1 MRFGDIVRDPGLM
14 DISLHGRRFTWS
26 NARENP
32 VLARLNIFI
41 VSTEWNAKFTNTK
54 QIALPNTSS
63 DHCPPDRDHFSVLS
77 LLQV

>member
-1 MRFGDIVRDPGLM
+1 MRFGEIVRDPGFM

-32 VLARLNIFI
+32 VLARLNIFL

-54 QIALPNTSS
+54 QIALPNTFVRAV
-63 DHCPPDRDHFSVLS
+63 PDSIIPLLFSLVS
-77 LLQV
+77 